1 MSTVWSES
9 WERVV
14 LFPGL
19 FASGAPWGVRIAFF
33 YNGKTE
39 KIMESFIYQD
49 VLARKERDVA
59 WRSLGNT
66 HIHPLSGELGGFFR
80 VDAEALR
87 LLTEEAFRDAAFLL
101 RTEHLEQLAAILKD
115 PEASANDRFVA
126 MELLKN
132 AVISA
137 GRVFPM
143 CQDTG
148 TALVMAKKGERVLTG
163 VDDVRWIAEGVHRAY
178 TTENLRYSQLA
189 PLSMY
194 EEVNTKNNLPA
205 QIEIAAIPGDSYKF
219 LFVAK
224 GGGSANKCFLYNKTR
239 QILSPEV
246 LLPFLRESL
255 QEIGTSACPPYH
267 LAVVIGG
274 LSAEHTLKTLKLAS
288 TGYLDTLPDSG
299 NAQGRGFRD
308 LSLEAELLVM
318 SRGLGLG
325 AQFGGR
331 HFCHDV
337 RVVRL
342 PRHGASCFVGV
353 GVSCSAHRNILGKIT
368 AEGLFLEKLDADPA
382 RFLPDPEFDMEDAVS
397 IDLNRPMEAIRSTL
411 SELKVAT
418 RVMLNGPIVVAR
430 DIAHSRL
437 KAMLDKG
444 EKLPEYFLNH
454 MVYYAGPA
462 KTPAGYASGSFGP
475 TTAGRMDP
483 YIPAFQEQGASLVML
498 AKGNRSRLVRDSCR
512 KYGGFYLGSIGGPAA
527 RLGRDC
533 IKAVQVLDFEDLGM
547 EAVYRIEVKDFP
559 AFIIMDDKGNDF
571 YDTLLARPS

>member
-1 MSTVWSES
+1 M
-9 WERVV
+9 
-14 LFPGL
+14 
-19 FASGAPWGVRIAFF
+19 
-33 YNGKTE
+33 
-39 KIMESFIYQD
+39 MEPFTYQD
-49 VLARKERDVA
+49 VLALEEGKVA
-59 WRSLGNT
+59 WRSLGNAFV
-66 HIHPLSGELGGFFR
+66 HPLSGELKDFFR
-80 VDAEALR
+80 VDAEGLR
-87 LLTEEAFRDAAFLL
+87 HLTEEAFRDAAFLL
-101 RTEHLEQLAAILKD
+101 RTRHLEQLAAILKD
-115 PEASANDRFVA
+115 GEASANDRFVA
-126 MELLKN
+126 LELLKN

-137 GRVFPM
+137 DRIFPM

-163 VDDVRWIAEGVHRAY
+163 ADDARWIAEGVARAY
-178 TTENLRYSQLA
+178 TEENLRYSQMA

-194 EEVNTKNNLPA
+194 EEVNTGNNLPA
-205 QIEIAAIPGDSYKF
+205 QIDIAAVPGDIYKF

-224 GGGSANKCFLYNKTR
+224 GGGSANKCFLYNKTQ

-255 QEIGTSACPPYH
+255 KEIGTSACPPYH
-267 LAVVIGG
+267 LAVVVGG

-288 TGYLDTLPDSG
+288 TGCLDTLPRSG
-299 NAQGRGFRD
+299 NALGRGFRD
-308 LSLEAELLVM
+308 FSLEAELFAM
-318 SRGLGLG
+318 SRELGLG
-325 AQFGGR
+325 AQFGGCC
-331 HFCHDV
+331 FCHDV

-353 GVSCSAHRNILGKIT
+353 GVSCSAHRNIIGKISR
-368 AEGLFLEKLDADPA
+368 EGLFLEKLDEDPA
-382 RFLPDPEFDMEDAVS
+382 RFLPEPEFNAEEAVS
-397 IDLNRPMEAIRSTL
+397 IDLNRPMETIRSTL
-411 SELKVAT
+411 SGLRVAT

-437 KAMLDKG
+437 KAMLERG
-444 EKLPEYFLNH
+444 EKLPEYFLEH

-462 KTPAGYASGSFGP
+462 KTPAGHASGSFGP

-483 YIPAFQEQGASLVML
+483 YVPAFQEKGASLVML
-498 AKGNRSRLVRDSCR
+498 AKGNRSFLVRDSCR

-533 IKAVQVLDFEDLGM
+533 IRDVRVLDFADLGM

-571 YDTLLARPS
+571 YELFLGPRASGKG